1 MGHHPTIL
9 SFLFLY
15 LMAKHLDLEEQEQLD
30 ALKHFWSRYGTLIT
44 SVLVVVV
51 GAFAAWNG
59 YQYWQRSQGMQ
70 AGALY
75 DQVDRAAA
83 AGDVARVERSFA
95 DIREKYPAT
104 AFAHQLAC
112 WLPRWKTTRAP
123 LKARRQPRAP

>member
-15 LMAKHLDLEEQEQLD
+15 PMAKHLDLEEQEQLD

-83 AGDVARVERSFA
+83 AGDG
-95 DIREKYPAT
+95 
-104 AFAHQLAC
+104 
-112 WLPRWKTTRAP
+112 RA
-123 LKARRQPRAP
+123 